1 MGGEV
6 HTLLGN
12 HEVINLKGRYEY
24 VSKEELRKLGAK
36 DHSGG
41 RVPSA
46 ELIQEGRSRWAELMT
61 LVCFAIPWVLVG
73 RVVSAASFP

>member
-1 MGGEV
+1 MALQVEAQAVGGKV

-12 HEVINLKGRYEY
+12 LEVMNLEGRYEY

-46 ELIQEGRSRWAELMT
+46 KLIREGRSRWAEMMT
-61 LVCFAIPWVLVG
+61 LVWFAIP
-73 RVVSAASFP
+73 

>member
-1 MGGEV
+1 MALQVEAQAVGGKV

-12 HEVINLKGRYEY
+12 HEVMNLEGRYEY
-24 VSKEELRKLGAK
+24 VSKDELQKLGAR

-46 ELIQEGRSRWAELMT
+46 ELIREGRSRWAEMMT
-61 LVCFAIPWVLVG
+61 LVCFAI
-73 RVVSAASFP
+73 S